1 MRSKCLAL
9 CLTLCLTTTGCRSRG
24 RAVERERH
32 DVVECLSRDDLRDT
46 VTIRWW
52 EGPVGDLPDTL
63 QILPTEARRVVVTRH
78 QVRAAASLAR
88 EEQSA
93 QEVASPPSPPLTK
106 NNRRKPLL
114 IGMALGLTLAV
125 LLRVAIAKLSK

>member
-52 EGPVGDLPDTL
+52 E
-63 QILPTEARRVVVTRH
+63 
-78 QVRAAASLAR
+78 AR

-106 NNRRKPLL
+106 NNRRRPLL

>member
-1 MRSKCLAL
+1 MRSQWVLFCLAL
-9 CLTLCLTTTGCRSRG
+9 CLTSGCKSRG
-24 RAVERERH
+24 HVVERERH

-78 QVRAAASLAR
+78 QVRTADRTAR
-88 EEQSA
+88 EEQSTL
-93 QEVASPPSPPLTK
+93 EVALPSPPPVKK
-106 NNRRKPLL
+106 NPQKPLL
-114 IGMALGLTLAV
+114 IGIALGLTLAV
-125 LLRVAIAKLSK
+125 LLRLAIAKLSK

>member
-1 MRSKCLAL
+1 MRSGWLVLCLSL
-9 CLTLCLTTTGCRSRG
+9 CLTSGCRSRG

-63 QILPTEARRVVVTRH
+63 QILPPERRRVVVTRH
-78 QVRAAASLAR
+78 QVRTAARQTR
-88 EEQSA
+88 EERST
-93 QEVASPPSPPLTK
+93 QEVAAPAPPLTK
-106 NNRRKPLL
+106 NNRRKPFLV
-114 IGMALGLTLAV
+114 GVALGLTLAV